1 MLNKALKSSLKA
13 GQLKK
18 NESHLIISNYK
29 AHYYH
34 KILVSDM
41 KIKLVRKRYLLLM
54 AAVLLHYSLSK
65 GAEDS
70 DRLHTGQCQLHV
82 HLYCLELS
90 HNDSCPYH
98 TGPHSRAWSAA
109 LPTTQAGT
117 DKAVV
122 LRSHTSRKNLTRR
135 K

>member
-1 MLNKALKSSLKA
+1 MQNTYVLNKALKSSLKA

-41 KIKLVRKRYLLLM
+41 KIKLVRKGWLLLM

-70 DRLHTGQCQLHV
+70 DRLHTGQCQLMPTACTFV
-82 HLYCLELS
+82 
-90 HNDSCPYH
+90 
-98 TGPHSRAWSAA
+98 
-109 LPTTQAGT
+109 LPGAVTQ
-117 DKAVV
+117 
-122 LRSHTSRKNLTRR
+122 
-135 K
+135 